1 MFRNT
6 NKEINTRIFKSR
18 HISDE
23 ASLLIIFLSLIMIMS
38 IILPRFRTLHNILTV
53 IRQFSLVAIVAM
65 GESVVLI
72 SGGFDLSV
80 GSIAALTGIFSCH
93 LMVTFMWPIWISVFL
108 GILLGALCGVFN
120 GVLITK
126 VKINPLIATL
136 ASSWIFMGVILIT
149 TKGWPVINMPQKFNF
164 LGQGYFL
171 GIPFPIIIMI
181 VVGVILTIFLSQTIY
196 GRFIYA
202 IGGNVIASKLS
213 GLNVDRMKI
222 IVFVLCDSLA
232 ALAGIILCS
241 RMGYAQAS
249 NGENWPLPAIAAA
262 VIGGVSL
269 SGGKGKIYGVAIG
282 AALLGIISN
291 ILVLLH
297 ISSYWQSLISGFIV
311 IGAVSIDAIRK
322 SREELY
328 KKRRI

>member
-1 MFRNT
+1 MDADST
-6 NKEINTRIFKSR
+6 TEKKLFKKGR
-18 HISDE
+18 ISDE
-23 ASLLIIFLSLIMIMS
+23 VSLLLIFLGIVLVMS
-38 IILPRFRTLHNILTV
+38 VILPRFRTVHNILTV
-53 IRQFSLVAIVAM
+53 VRQFSLVAIVAM
-65 GESVVLI
+65 GESLVLI

-80 GSIAALTGIFSCH
+80 GAVAALTGIFTCH
-93 LMVTFMWPIWISVFL
+93 LMVTFMWPIWLSVL
-108 GILLGALCGVFN
+108 VGILLGALCGVFN

-136 ASSWIFMGVILIT
+136 ASSWIYMGIILIT
-149 TKGWPVINMPQKFNF
+149 TKGWPVIDMPQKFYF
-164 LGQGYFL
+164 LGQAYVL

-181 VVGVILTIFLSQTIY
+181 LVGIILTIFLSQTIY

-202 IGGNVIASKLS
+202 IGGNTTASKLS
-213 GLNVDRMKI
+213 GLNVDKI
-222 IVFVLCDSLA
+222 KILVFILCDSLA

-269 SGGKGKIYGVAIG
+269 AGGKGKIYGVAIG

-297 ISSYWQSLISGFIV
+297 ISSYWQSLISGLIV
-311 IGAVSIDAIRK
+311 IGAVSIDAVRK
-322 SREELY
+322 SRETLY
-328 KKRRI
+328 KKRRT